1 MVEKFKTNL
10 VGRRITSIPPRT
22 QPHWHVRDDL
32 PQGIIYLIHTA
43 FLDEGVPTVVGER
56 VDVTSAFRDDEL
68 NKNAPAAVGDTGT
81 ISERFKNSPQSAT
94 VAVTHLGLL
103 WELLPA

>member
-1 MVEKFKTNL
+1 MAKQSFTTNL

-32 PQGIIYLIHTA
+32 PQGIIYLIHTV

-56 VDVTSAFRDDEL
+56 IDVVGAAVNTDVREMFRD
-68 NKNAPAAVGDTGT
+68 A
-81 ISERFKNSPQSAT
+81 PQSAT

>member
-1 MVEKFKTNL
+1 MAKQSLTTNL
-10 VGRRITSIPPRT
+10 VGRRITPISPRT
-22 QPHWHVRDDL
+22 QPNWHVRDDL
-32 PQGIIYLIHTA
+32 PEGVVYLIHTA

-56 VDVTSAFRDDEL
+56 IDMKKGWLVGPGVNEVFQ
-68 NKNAPAAVGDTGT
+68 AA
-81 ISERFKNSPQSAT
+81 PQSAT